1 MTRLLSF
8 AALLSLAALL
18 LLAACTGST
27 EAPNP
32 VLLVVGYDSTPQAT
46 GADVGLVLDGLEG
59 ENRLDFLE
67 ASTRPLTFPAT
78 DYDVVDREGGRSALV
93 VLSRSGNTPAG
104 STGILKTFSLTGID
118 PENPAGF
125 RETAEVVIN
134 NFARIP
140 TTLGPNPAFCP
151 KRVQVTQSGNY
162 AAVLNDPSLCGL
174 QALPFIDILDLQG
187 SRLLQRL
194 TSVGGLSSS
203 NLYLAQGASE
213 DLLYYAT
220 RVAGRLQL
228 QRAVMPRP
236 GQTFGPDD
244 RIVVTDVTN
253 VDIAGGQNDAL
264 DLQRSGSGAEERLVF
279 LYRESLLSV
288 TGFSGEEE
296 VGGFVDTAR
305 NRENAFVLRDDER
318 SLEGTFILSAPEDNT
333 LTFIPPPASLET
345 VNPEATASLG
355 AVSATFESVRDNA
368 YFVAPGRVAIL
379 PLASFSSGDDLPD
392 LRPEDISQ
400 LTNPSFITFA
410 QAVPPT
416 AVPTPTAP

>member
-1 MTRLLSF
+1 MIRLLSLF
-8 AALLSLAALL
+8 ALF

-32 VLLVVGYDSTPQAT
+32 VLLVVGYEDAT
-46 GADVGLVLDGLEG
+46 GAKVGLVRDSLEPG
-59 ENRLDFLE
+59 RD
-67 ASTRPLTFPAT
+67 RLTFLGNSVRSLPVPVA
-78 DYDVVDREGGRSALV
+78 DYDIVDREGGRNALV
-93 VLSRSGNTPAG
+93 VLSRARETSITG
-104 STGILKTFSLTGID
+104 SRGTLTTFRLTGID
-118 PENPAGF
+118 PTNPANFVQQSTVELNVDTF
-125 RETAEVVIN
+125 RPV
-134 NFARIP
+134 P
-140 TTLGPNPAFCP
+140 TTLGPNPVFCP

-162 AAVLNDPSLCGL
+162 AAVLHDPSLCGL

-187 SRLLQRL
+187 LRLLQRL
-194 TSVGGLSSS
+194 TDVGGLSSS

-236 GQTFGPDD
+236 GQTFGPND
-244 RIVVTDVTN
+244 RIVVTEVGDS
-253 VDIAGGQNDAL
+253 VDIADGQNDAL

-279 LYRESLLSV
+279 LYRESLISV

-296 VGGFVDTAR
+296 VEEEVNTG
-305 NRENAFVLRDDER
+305 NRTNAFVLRDDER
-318 SLEGTFILSAPEDNT
+318 TLEGTFILSVPDDNT

-345 VNPEATASLG
+345 VSPEATASFG

-368 YFVAPGRVAIL
+368 YFALPGQVAVL
-379 PLASFSSGDDLPD
+379 PLASFSSGDDIPD
-392 LRPEDISQ
+392 LQPIDFLQ

-416 AVPTPTAP
+416 AVPAPATP

>member
-1 MTRLLSF
+1 MTRLLSLF
-8 AALLSLAALL
+8 ALF

-32 VLLVVGYDSTPQAT
+32 VLLVIGYDAPGAD
-46 GADVGLVLDGLEG
+46 GADVGLVLDRLEG

-67 ASTRPLTFPAT
+67 ASTRPLTFPAV
-78 DYDVVDREGGRSALV
+78 DYDVVDREGGRNALV

-104 STGILKTFSLTGID
+104 STGILTTFSLTGINPAD
-118 PENPAGF
+118 PAGF
-125 RETAEVVIN
+125 RRTAEVIIN
-134 NFARIP
+134 SFDRPEI
-140 TTLGPNPAFCP
+140 LGPTPVFCP

-203 NLYLAQGASE
+203 GLYLAQGASE

-244 RIVVTDVTN
+244 RIVVTDVTY
-253 VDIAGGQNDAL
+253 VEIAGGQNDAL

-296 VGGFVDTAR
+296 VEGFVDTAR

-379 PLASFSSGDDLPD
+379 PLASFSSGDDIPD
-392 LRPEDISQ
+392 LRPEDILQ